1 MQPLPA
7 TDILALVTPILLLLL
22 AGAPLSDAEPPSK
35 KEAYLASKQ
44 RERSSRRKRARR
56 RALEVIYGR
65 NLRTHE
71 IMPLSLPG
79 LRPEAFDSFLRCWF
93 TDEHSDV
100 PDELVATLL
109 AAAEHFE
116 VREVQVISGFRH
128 PKYNLLLRKKGHEVA
143 RDSKH
148 TRALAIDFLLPG
160 VSTRALYRYLLANH
174 DGGVGYYPKSEFVHI
189 DTGPKRTWRGT

>member
-1 MQPLPA
+1 
-7 TDILALVTPILLLLL
+7 LVTPILLLLL
-22 AGAPLSDAEPPSK
+22 ASAPAPEAGPPSK

-44 RERSSRRKRARR
+44 DERSSRRRRARR
-56 RALEVIYGR
+56 RALEVVYGR

-79 LRPEAFDSFLRCWF
+79 LRPRAYDEFFRCWF
-93 TDEHSDV
+93 TNEHGDV
-100 PDELVATLL
+100 PDELVAVVL

-116 VREVQVISGFRH
+116 VREIQVISGFRH
-128 PKYNLLLRKKGHEVA
+128 PKYNLLLRKKGRQVG

-148 TRALAIDFLLPG
+148 TRATAIDFLLPG
-160 VSTRALYRYLLANH
+160 VRTRALYRYLLANH
-174 DGGVGYYPKSEFVHI
+174 DGGVGYYPRSEFVHI